1 MNNYCLTMWAEEPIR
16 CSECGKDIGWER
28 VSIEQTPVKIVP
40 ELLRWVVLAAVI
52 RCKERAFPPQLPS
65 HNDAV
70 HTRQNADTWADT
82 GGEDKRAARAWA
94 ETACNGAEDTKAQ
107 TLCRGNAWPRHSER
121 IPQESKAGTTGIES
135 RYKR

>member
-16 CSECGKDIGWER
+16 CSGCGKDIGWER

-52 RCKERAFPPQLPS
+52 RRKERAISPELPS

-70 HTRQNADTWADT
+70 YTRQNADTWADT

-94 ETACNGAEDTKAQ
+94 ETACNGAESPQAK
-107 TLCRGNAWPRHSER
+107 TLCGRHSRPRHSKSL
-121 IPQESKAGTTGIES
+121 PQESKAGTAGIES
-135 RYKR
+135 LYKR